1 MSTGPKK
8 IKKVEQP
15 QTLDFVLFDIGCGN
29 GYRASQWALN
39 DKKAHVFCFDPL
51 EDCIKQALQKSKDK
65 YIIGRMHP
73 FQVAV
78 SANATPNGTECV
90 VPFYCAND
98 VSSCSLLRFGGG
110 GAISKWKYPPG
121 KTYFKTV
128 ATIQV
133 PIIRMDKFMA
143 DRRISRVLF
152 ARIETQGTA
161 LDAIKSFGKRIRDVM
176 EFAIKVHT
184 IDYEIYEGQTRKA
197 DLIEY
202 MNTHGF
208 SIYGLKPY
216 SREQEEIIYFVN
228 RAFNKQSL
236 HLDY

>member
-15 QTLDFVLFDIGCGN
+15 QTLDFVLLDIGCGN
-29 GYRASQWALN
+29 GFRASQWALN

-51 EDCIKQALQKSKDK
+51 PDCITQAIQKSKDK

-78 SANATPNGTECV
+78 SCHATPNGTECL

-98 VSSCSLLRFGGG
+98 VSSCSLLPFTS
-110 GAISKWKYPPG
+110 AITKWKYPPG
-121 KTYFKTV
+121 KTYFKTIN
-128 ATIQV
+128 TIQV
-133 PIIRMDKFMA
+133 PIIRMDKFMV

-161 LDAIKSFGKRIRDVM
+161 LDVVKSFGRRIKDVM
-176 EFAIKVHT
+176 EIAIKVHT
-184 IDYEIYEGQTRKA
+184 IDYELYAGQTQKDA
-197 DLIEY
+197 LVEY
-202 MNTHGF
+202 MNTNGF
-208 SIYGLKPY
+208 SIYGIKPY
-216 SREQEEIIYFVN
+216 SRDQEEIIYFVN
-228 RAFNKQSL
+228 RMFSKQSL